1 MRAPVT
7 SNPAELDSENKRSS
21 SSSSSNSLPFLQ
33 LTHVADSHVLSDR
46 CVADGVGGGRN
57 GRLAAVAAAAAV
69 QAGHVH
75 AVQVVVVLPPSVAQR
90 LVLAVF
96 VTPADGNNAVT
107 KHHRQR
113 EPLYHSPRSKKA
125 SPMQHW

>member
-1 MRAPVT
+1 MIQHHQPVRL
-7 SNPAELDSENKRSS
+7 SPSQV
-21 SSSSSNSLPFLQ
+21 P
-33 LTHVADSHVLSDR
+33 DSHVLGDR
-46 CVADGVGGGRN
+46 CVADGVGGGRD

-96 VTPADGNNAVT
+96 VAPADVNNDAVT
-107 KHHRQR
+107 EHRHQR
-113 EPLYHSPRSKKA
+113 EPLLHQSRGPPMHQVGVLFCVCSSLPGEA
-125 SPMQHW
+125 SLVYAVQ